1 MKKHPIQ
8 VALLL
13 CLFGCGTALTA
24 ADEQGNPL
32 ADLLGKELD
41 QVRHR
46 FLFVVDDNDRKD
58 PHCDIHHCPDFNLW
72 FVLDKKR
79 RYMSLMTVDGTITK
93 ISARDNLVP
102 TAKGIR
108 VGDTFSK
115 VQSMYPDAS
124 FRWSRPEKAF
134 SGLLYVFLTADKKT
148 EFWFIDRDIEQM
160 VSRGENVE
168 LSGEI
173 VQNMKVHSFHVEL

>member
-8 VALLL
+8 VTLLL
-13 CLFGCGTALTA
+13 CLFGFGATLAA

-72 FVLDKKR
+72 FVLDKK
-79 RYMSLMTVDGTITK
+79 
-93 ISARDNLVP
+93 
-102 TAKGIR
+102 
-108 VGDTFSK
+108 
-115 VQSMYPDAS
+115 
-124 FRWSRPEKAF
+124 
-134 SGLLYVFLTADKKT
+134 T
-148 EFWFIDRDIEQM
+148 EFSFIDRDIEMNTETFSVIKQQIQFVLAM
-160 VSRGENVE
+160 R
-168 LSGEI
+168 I
-173 VQNMKVHSFHVEL
+173 TMKLGDTVK